1 MAATKLVPTELPND
15 PFDRQ
20 RCVEGWD
27 QEKLSRQ
34 ACLLLGVGGLGCGI
48 ALVLARL
55 GAGKIVLVDKDTVDV
70 TNLNRQLLFAPGS
83 RGRPKVEAA
92 AEGLAGHLVGAHT
105 VVEKHHM
112 DVLAEWPAGVRLAGG
127 GPGGF
132 NN

>member
-34 ACLLLGVGGLGCGI
+34 VCLLLGVGGLGGGI

-55 GAGKIVLVDKDTVDV
+55 GGGKIVLVDKDTVDV

-83 RGRPKVEAA
+83 QGRPR
-92 AEGLAGHLVGAHT
+92 
-105 VVEKHHM
+105 
-112 DVLAEWPAGVRLAGG
+112 WRRLRRGWRG
-127 GPGGF
+127 TWWGRT
-132 NN
+132 